1 MQESFIKSQA
11 ADCWKLGGCTKEML
25 LCALF
30 SPVICPRFLCLRL
43 SERRGRCSQLGDG
56 YNTLSSSRERITGCL
71 TGQIHYLT
79 QQEQALGN
87 KNQSQASEGLS
98 YLIESLLRQRAGLSL
113 GFRTSANV
121 KLLLY
126 LQTLL
131 LVQTEAVRHPSGN
144 SLCNFPLPCSAIRC
158 YL

>member
-1 MQESFIKSQA
+1 M
-11 ADCWKLGGCTKEML
+11 
-25 LCALF
+25 
-30 SPVICPRFLCLRL
+30 
-43 SERRGRCSQLGDG
+43 GDG
-56 YNTLSSSRERITGCL
+56 YNTFSSSRERIAACL

-98 YLIESLLRQRAGLSL
+98 HLIESLLRQRAGLSL

-126 LQTLL
+126 LQILL
-131 LVQTEAVRHPSGN
+131 LVQTETVRHPSGN
-144 SLCNFPLPCSAIRC
+144 SLPVIFHFPAQQ
-158 YL
+158 